1 MIVKW
6 IELEANHTYSHSIKD
21 QNGQHFTSPPICL
34 HCVVL
39 EHTNLS
45 TTLFISDIQLLVAI
59 TSMKCCWSVGHE
71 MV

>member
-21 QNGQHFTSPPICL
+21 QNVQHFISPPICL

-59 TSMKCCWSVGHE
+59 TSMKCC
-71 MV
+71 